1 MPSLIDFFSSMATGT
16 SCFIQIPLIIQIHK
30 NRHAD
35 NISYYYIS
43 ANFLC
48 ALSWFFYGIL
58 ISSQTLIISDIIYF
72 AMYLIILWQKIYYN
86 RLRKLLENN
95 ETVNNKYVIRD
106 KNNP

>member
-1 MPSLIDFFSSMATGT
+1 MSILLNIVGGVATGT
-16 SCFIQIPLIIQIHK
+16 SCFLQIPLIIQIHK

-48 ALSWFFYGIL
+48 ALSWLFYGIL
-58 ISSQTLIISDIIYF
+58 IASQTLVISDSLYF
-72 AMYLIILWQKIYYN
+72 AMYLIILCQKIYFN

-95 ETVNNKYVIRD
+95 ESVNNEYDIRD
-106 KNNP
+106 NNNP